1 MTEEPSSKVSVV
13 VPAYNTGAFLR
24 EALDSVLAQTHPAHE
39 ILVVDDGST
48 DDTATICRSYGS
60 AIQYI
65 YQQNQ
70 GISAARN
77 TGIQAATGDWIA
89 LLDSDD
95 VFLPNRLQRAVET
108 IQANPGVV
116 VFYSAFDYYYP
127 DGSRR
132 LHPIFP
138 AKDLW
143 PAMRYRSPILPST
156 STVLRSAL
164 LSVGGFRKVFIED
177 WDLWF
182 RMVLQYG
189 ARGFQEIP
197 ESLLLYRQRE
207 GSFTRKHVEV
217 THGMLNLVDSLLLA
231 DLSNPARFLWRR
243 RIQARMHHE
252 LSIELRKCDDPRHLH
267 HALISLRKWPLWGT
281 IVPAKRYK
289 VFAHMLYK
297 RARRK
302 ADSI

>member
-1 MTEEPSSKVSVV
+1 MAEQRPSPKVSVV

-24 EALDSVLAQTHPAHE
+24 EALDSILAQTHPAHE

-48 DDTATICRSYGS
+48 DDTAAICHSYGP
-60 AIQYI
+60 AIRYI
-65 YQQNQ
+65 HQHNQ

-77 TGIQAATGDWIA
+77 AGIRAAAGDWIA

-95 VFLPNRLQRAVET
+95 IALPNRLQRAVDA
-108 IQANPGVV
+108 IQANPNTV
-116 VFYSAFDYYYP
+116 VFYSAFDFYYP

-138 AKDLW
+138 ARDLW

-156 STVLRSAL
+156 ATILRSAL
-164 LSVGGFRKVFIED
+164 LSVGGFRQVFIED

-182 RMVLQYG
+182 RMILEYG
-189 ARGFQEIP
+189 AAGFQETS
-197 ESLLLYRQRE
+197 ESLVLYRQRE
-207 GSFTRKHVEV
+207 RSFTKKHVEV
-217 THGMLNLVDSLLLA
+217 TNGMLNMVDSLLLSG
-231 DLSNPARFLWRR
+231 LSNPARFLWRQ

-252 LSIELRKCDDPRHLH
+252 LSIELRQCDDPRHLH
-267 HALISLRKWPLWGT
+267 HALVSLRKWPLCGT
-281 IVPAKRYK
+281 IVPARRYK

-297 RARRK
+297 RARPKRT
-302 ADSI
+302 